1 MFGLRVAEPRD
12 VDAIVA
18 LVESAYRGDASR
30 AGWTTEADLLGGRR
44 TGADEVGPLVDA
56 GALLLVE
63 REGAPIASVLVRRET
78 PERAYLGMLTVRP
91 TEQASGLG
99 SALLA
104 AAEAHARDVLGTHTL
119 RMTVISVRTELIAW
133 YARRGYVLTGDRAP
147 FPYGDPRFGEPK
159 RDDLE
164 FVVLEKA
171 LR

>member
-12 VDAIVA
+12 VDAIVS

-56 GALLLVE
+56 GALLVVE
-63 REGAPIASVLVRRET
+63 REDGLVASVLVRRESA
-78 PERAYLGMLTVRP
+78 ERAYLGMLTVRP
-91 TEQASGLG
+91 TAQGGGLE
-99 SALLA
+99 SALLV
-104 AAEAHARDVLGTHTL
+104 AAEAHARDALGARTL
-119 RMTVISVRTELIAW
+119 RMTVISVRVELLGW
-133 YARRGYVLTGDRAP
+133 YARRGYALTDERTP

>member
-1 MFGLRVAEPRD
+1 MFGLRVAERRD

-18 LVESAYRGDASR
+18 LVESAYRGDVSR

-56 GALLLVE
+56 GALLVVD
-63 REGAPIASVLVRRET
+63 REGALIASVLVRRET
-78 PERAYLGMLTVRP
+78 SERAYLGMLTVRP
-91 TEQASGLG
+91 TAQASGLG

-104 AAEAHARDVLGTHTL
+104 AAESHARDVLGARTL
-119 RMTVISVRTELIAW
+119 RMTVISVRAELLAW
-133 YARRGYVLTGDRAP
+133 YARRGYALTGERAP

-159 RDDLE
+159 REDLE
-164 FVVLEKA
+164 FVVLEKG

>member
-1 MFGLRVAEPRD
+1 MVGLRVAEPRD

-44 TGADEVGPLVDA
+44 TGADEVAPLVDA
-56 GALLLVE
+56 GALLVVE
-63 REGAPIASVLVRRET
+63 REGAPIASVLVRSET

-91 TEQASGLG
+91 TAQASGLG

-104 AAEAHARDVLGTHTL
+104 AAEAHARDVLGARTL
-119 RMTVISVRTELIAW
+119 RMTVISVRAELLGW
-133 YARRGYVLTGDRAP
+133 YARRGYALTGERAP

>member
-1 MFGLRVAEPRD
+1 MFELRVAEPRD
-12 VDAIVA
+12 VDAIVS

-56 GALLLVE
+56 GALLVVE
-63 REGAPIASVLVRRET
+63 REDGLVASVLVRRESA
-78 PERAYLGMLTVRP
+78 ERAYLGMLTVRP
-91 TEQASGLG
+91 TAQASGLG
-99 SALLA
+99 SALLV
-104 AAEAHARDVLGTHTL
+104 AAEAHARDVLGACTL
-119 RMTVISVRTELIAW
+119 RMTVISVRAELLAW
-133 YARRGYVLTGDRAP
+133 YARRGYALTDERTP

>member
-12 VDAIVA
+12 VDAIVS
-18 LVESAYRGDASR
+18 LVESAYRGDPSR

-56 GALLLVE
+56 GALLVVE
-63 REGAPIASVLVRRET
+63 REDGLVASVLVRRESA
-78 PERAYLGMLTVRP
+78 ERAYLGMLTVRP
-91 TEQASGLG
+91 TAQGGGLG

-104 AAEAHARDVLGTHTL
+104 AAEAHARDALGARTL
-119 RMTVISVRTELIAW
+119 RMTVISVRVELLAW
-133 YARRGYVLTGDRAP
+133 YARRGYALTDERTP